1 MKHFILAVCLSF
13 ASLLALPALAE
24 TSEAPLVSVNINTA
38 SAAEIAEV
46 LQGVG
51 ESKAQ
56 AIVEYREANGAFSS
70 VEDIAQVKGIGPA
83 TLSRNEQR
91 ITLQ

>member
-13 ASLLALPALAE
+13 ASIFALPALAE
-24 TSEAPLVSVNINTA
+24 STQAPMVSVNVNSA
-38 SAAEIAEV
+38 SADEISEV

-51 ESKAQ
+51 PAKAQ
-56 AIVEYREANGAFSS
+56 AIVEYRETNGAFSA
-70 VEDIAQVKGIGPA
+70 VEDLAEVKGIGEA
-83 TLSRNEQR
+83 TLAKNQDR

>member
-13 ASLLALPALAE
+13 ASLFALPTLAE
-24 TSEAPLVSVNINTA
+24 TSQPPLVSVNVNTA
-38 SAAEIAEV
+38 SASEIAEV

-70 VEDIAQVKGIGPA
+70 VDEIAQVKGIGQA
-83 TLSRNEQR
+83 TLAKNQQR
-91 ITLQ
+91 ITLE

>member
-1 MKHFILAVCLSF
+1 MKHFILAVCLTF

-24 TSEAPLVSVNINTA
+24 STQAPVVSVNINSA
-38 SAAEIAEV
+38 SADEIAEV

-51 ESKAQ
+51 QAKAL
-56 AIVEYREANGAFSS
+56 AIVEYREANGAF
-70 VEDIAQVKGIGPA
+70 VAIDDLGQVKGIGAA
-83 TLSRNEQR
+83 TLDKNQDR

>member
-13 ASLLALPALAE
+13 SSMFVLPALAE
-24 TSEAPLVSVNINTA
+24 STQAPLVSVNINSA
-38 SAAEIAEV
+38 SADEISEV

-51 ESKAQ
+51 QAKAQ
-56 AIVEYREANGAFSS
+56 AIVEYREANGSFSAI
-70 VEDIAQVKGIGPA
+70 EDLAQVKGIGDA
-83 TLSRNEQR
+83 TLAKNQER